1 MSAFK
6 SSSGSAVTKSLF
18 RLTVR
23 SDGKV
28 VPAFA
33 PSDNASCFEEA
44 YKTFIFENEVELFAD
59 LIVFNQMTFLFAGF
73 DDIPGFDPTTH
84 DPNARDIAVNGT
96 VLDDGSISLADGRVL
111 SVDDLWASHQLDVPS
126 FDNPFRM

>member
-1 MSAFK
+1 MSK
-6 SSSGSAVTKSLF
+6 TLF

-44 YKTFIFENEVELFAD
+44 YKTFIFDNEVELFAD
-59 LIVFNQMTFLFAGF
+59 LIVFNQMNFLFAGF
-73 DDIPGFDPTTH
+73 DDIPGFDVAAH
-84 DPNARDIAVNGT
+84 DPNARDIAVKGD
-96 VLDDGSISLADGRVL
+96 VLDDGSISLVDGRIL
-111 SVDDLWASHQLDVPS
+111 LVDELWASHNLDIPS